1 MIKYSLIY
9 GFLTSGYK
17 SLDVYTIRKLVFLNS
32 FLILGIFA
40 FVVMGLYN
48 VFFFNY
54 PKYVL
59 VDVFM
64 IISCAI
70 SFFFL
75 RKYQKEQFVIFYIS
89 FIVALFVLSFTYIN
103 HNKNFGLIW
112 VYFVPPFLI
121 FLNGH
126 KKGLIFSFIF
136 LALILI
142 IMNVNYTKWQEIGWH
157 TGDSLRFYIALV
169 FDVFFAFVSEYIFSK
184 LQSELE
190 KLSITDA
197 LTGLSNRRRIDE
209 IMKKEVEKRNRL
221 QFPLTFVILDIDDF
235 KKINDKYGHLKG
247 DDVLRQ
253 IAKIIAKNIRI
264 YDSVGRWG
272 GEEFCL
278 ILPQTSLNNALVI
291 LERLRKTIENTKH
304 DIDEVVTCSF
314 GVCSTENE
322 KISQTQLI
330 KKADLSLYQA
340 KKEGKNKIC
349 FQRA

>member
-142 IMNVNYTKWQEIGWH
+142 IMNVNYAKWQEIGWH

-209 IMKKEVEKRNRL
+209 IMQKEVEKRNRL